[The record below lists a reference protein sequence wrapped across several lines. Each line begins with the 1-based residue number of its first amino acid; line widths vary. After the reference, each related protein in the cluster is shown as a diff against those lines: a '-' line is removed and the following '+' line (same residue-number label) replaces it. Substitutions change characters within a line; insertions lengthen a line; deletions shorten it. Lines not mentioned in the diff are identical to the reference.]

1 MNIDSRFYGMQSL
14 LFLASSGKSDPSV
27 SIFLGLGAFALLV
40 IGIYALA
47 KVKMKSDAKTDED
60 WKKAADALGLQN
72 VSAWK
77 HWIMKGSLEGREV
90 SIALRSLPMSKYS
103 EVRHLFCQIT
113 FGKPLGSP
121 FSIEP
126 TPIFLLQSM
135 GGDDT
140 NIPVFDDKFKV
151 VTADLDYLNSLLR
164 AAPETMDGRI
174 LADEILHRTIQRGQR
189 ICLTES
195 ALEVAVESE
204 DISNGLSDRIR
215 EQVKETIGL
224 ADLIERRAQS
234 VGKRSG

>member
-1 MNIDSRFYGMQSL
+1 MRYL

-103 EVRHLFCQIT
+103 EVRHLFCQISLAT
-113 FGKPLGSP
+113 PLGSP

-126 TPIFLLQSM
+126 TSIFLLQSM

-151 VTADLDYLNSLLR
+151 VTDDLEYLNSLLR
-164 AAPETMDGRI
+164 STPGTMEGRI
-174 LADEILHRTIQRGQR
+174 LADEMLYRLEQEGQR
-189 ICLTES
+189 MCLTES
-195 ALEVAVESE
+195 AIEIAIVAADTSE
-204 DISNGLSDRIR
+204 ALADRIS
-215 EQVKETIGL
+215 ELAAQTIGL
-224 ADLIERRAQS
+224 ADLVERRAQS
-234 VGKRSG
+234 IREKAV